1 MTYHRIQLA
10 ALLLLGVLIAPATQ
24 ATTAFPEQ
32 ITLESQQ
39 LQRIGFGSA
48 RYAGI
53 VHVYDAA
60 LYAPLHNTAAGI
72 LDAATPKRLEILY
85 HRPIEATLMV
95 EAAQHVL
102 ERQHGTQTLERWQ
115 PSIDR
120 LHAAYRDVA
129 AGDRFALAM
138 SPEHGLWLEFNGRE
152 VVRIDD
158 PELGRLYFGI
168 WLGDPPLSAKLRD
181 ALLPSGCCQ
190 VDAVD

>member
-1 MTYHRIQLA
+1 
-10 ALLLLGVLIAPATQ
+10 
-24 ATTAFPEQ
+24 
-32 ITLESQQ
+32 
-39 LQRIGFGSA
+39 
-48 RYAGI
+48 
-53 VHVYDAA
+53 
-60 LYAPLHNTAAGI
+60 
-72 LDAATPKRLEILY
+72 LY
-85 HRPIEATLMV
+85 HRPIKAMLMV
-95 EAAQHVL
+95 KAAQHVL

-168 WLGDPPLSAKLRD
+168 WLGDLPLSAKLRD
-181 ALLPSGCCQ
+181 ALLPKECCQ
-190 VDAVD
+190 ADAVD